1 MHGWLRSPAV
11 RLQTSS
17 LSAQRP
23 ALYEPP
29 LTTSGSE
36 KEMASLSMINFAIH
50 LHMYVWIINQTPSC
64 DLVWESRWHG
74 CLSSFPQ
81 SPCSGRGCVEFA
93 FQTVNF
99 KRLAGVHSRSGY
111 VEEMWRPTEAESA
124 ELLLWEKVQVSI
136 FLFLVCVCVPYI
148 FCLSYISAS
157 VKDFSFDTYWSIT
170 FIWMLFTNEYVMMS
184 IHYCQALWVK
194 FVGRFV

>member
-1 MHGWLRSPAV
+1 MHGWSRSPAV
-11 RLQTSS
+11 CPQTSS

-36 KEMASLSMINFAIH
+36 KESASLSMINFAIH
-50 LHMYVWIINQTPSC
+50 LHMYVWIINQPLSC
-64 DLVWESRWHG
+64 GLVWERRWHG

-81 SPCSGRGCVEFA
+81 SPSSGRGRVGFA

-111 VEEMWRPTEAESA
+111 VEEMWQPTVAESA
-124 ELLLWEKVQVSI
+124 ELLLWERVQVSI
-136 FLFLVCVCVPYI
+136 FLFLVCVCPTFSVFSTYQLLFGFQFGCI
-148 FCLSYISAS
+148 LIHIIYLHAFYEWMRHGEHSALPGA
-157 VKDFSFDTYWSIT
+157 K
-170 FIWMLFTNEYVMMS
+170 L
-184 IHYCQALWVK
+184 
-194 FVGRFV
+194 